1 MTIKVPKFI
10 NYFSKSV
17 IGVVS
22 SIFSVTIITKILAS
36 SFGPGTIGIFALLRE
51 YIKLFNQFFS
61 LKSSEVL
68 VQQLRENKN
77 SINRNKIISS
87 ILSLILAISLIS
99 LLTILLVSPFFKDFI
114 LSILRLNSL
123 FEFYTIILIGIL
135 GSTNIIFIAFLN
147 ANYNFFNISISESI
161 SYFSIMVL
169 TFLFPYWF
177 SDRQGILMLFL
188 GLYSIWIS
196 INLYYVIKKK
206 LFSNIKL
213 NLSSINFSNS
223 NTFLKLSIGSL
234 FVVIAGIITNL
245 IVKLTIIQKF
255 DIDKL
260 GIFESAWTIA
270 SVYMLVLFSSL
281 SKFILPEFTNAG
293 IREIKK
299 IIKYYQ
305 DWSSA
310 LVTIIIIITIG
321 FSDYI
326 IELLYSSEFISSGR
340 LLALLAFGDFF
351 KLFSWIITI
360 YFISKGGIKEFIF
373 SSLFFNVLFISA
385 VLGVNENNFLINFG
399 FAYIIIHILYFILN
413 VLILVINHKI
423 NFLSFK
429 LNYFHLYL
437 FFFLISI
444 QLYIKFNFDN
454 WSVYSAILLVL
465 LPVLFIYNKL
475 IFNEKI

>member
-1 MTIKVPKFI
+1 
-10 NYFSKSV
+10 
-17 IGVVS
+17 
-22 SIFSVTIITKILAS
+22 
-36 SFGPGTIGIFALLRE
+36 
-51 YIKLFNQFFS
+51 
-61 LKSSEVL
+61 
-68 VQQLRENKN
+68 
-77 SINRNKIISS
+77 
-87 ILSLILAISLIS
+87 
-99 LLTILLVSPFFKDFI
+99 
-114 LSILRLNSL
+114 
-123 FEFYTIILIGIL
+123 
-135 GSTNIIFIAFLN
+135 
-147 ANYNFFNISISESI
+147 
-161 SYFSIMVL
+161 
-169 TFLFPYWF
+169 
-177 SDRQGILMLFL
+177 
-188 GLYSIWIS
+188 
-196 INLYYVIKKK
+196 
-206 LFSNIKL
+206 
-213 NLSSINFSNS
+213 
-223 NTFLKLSIGSL
+223 
-234 FVVIAGIITNL
+234 VVIAGIITNL

-373 SSLFFNVLFISA
+373 SSLFFNILFISA

-423 NFLSFK
+423 TFLSFK